1 MELRQNMRRATTR
14 PMAWAAAILS
24 VLAIGLIGWTA
35 LTTGAPTE
43 ATNVSTAPETTAN
56 ALLDR
61 NAERQ
66 QPGQTSRKGGPGGQ
80 IGDAP

>member
-14 PMAWAAAILS
+14 PLAWAAAILIA
-24 VLAIGLIGWTA
+24 LAIGLTGWNA
-35 LTTGAPTE
+35 LTTVAPSQ
-43 ATNVSTAPETTAN
+43 ATNVSMAPATTAI

-66 QPGQTSRKGGPGGQ
+66 QQGPTSRMGGPGGQ